1 MYSLEKKW
9 LLLIGLL
16 VLICFFNYTNNFTS
30 CSNTK
35 DILNSENKISNLTT
49 KDILNSENKISNL
62 TTKDILNS
70 ENKTSKLIK
79 VYNFNTS
86 WCGYSVRFQPEWKKF
101 KKEIKSIDNL
111 SIQAFDIK
119 CDNINNKQMCNDYEI
134 PGFPTIIIEKDG
146 KKINY
151 NGLRT
156 AEAIIDTIQN
166 L

>member
-1 MYSLEKKW
+1 MFSLEKKW
-9 LLLIGLL
+9 LLLITLL
-16 VLICFFNYTNNFTS
+16 VIIYFFNCTKEFTLDVFS
-30 CSNTK
+30 
-35 DILNSENKISNLTT
+35 
-49 KDILNSENKISNL
+49 
-62 TTKDILNS
+62 NS
-70 ENKTSKLIK
+70 ENKTSNLIK

-86 WCGYSVRFQPEWKKF
+86 WCDYSVRFQPEWDKF
-101 KKEIKSIDNL
+101 EKEINSIDNL

-151 NGLRT
+151 DGIRT
-156 AEAIIDTIQN
+156 TEAIIETIQN

>member
-49 KDILNSENKISNL
+49 KDILNSENK
-62 TTKDILNS
+62 
-70 ENKTSKLIK
+70 TSKLIK

-86 WCGYSVRFQPEWKKF
+86 WCGYSVRFHPEWKKF
-101 KKEIKSIDNL
+101 EEEIKSINNL

-146 KKINY
+146 KRINY

>member
-1 MYSLEKKW
+1 MFSLEKKW

-16 VLICFFNYTNNFTS
+16 VIIYFFNYNNTFTT
-30 CSNTK
+30 CSNSNIK
-35 DILNSENKISNLTT
+35 DEFSNLENKNSN
-49 KDILNSENKISNL
+49 
-62 TTKDILNS
+62 
-70 ENKTSKLIK
+70 LIK

-101 KKEIKSIDNL
+101 ENEIKLINNL

-151 NGLRT
+151 NGHRT
-156 AEAIIDTIQN
+156 TEAIIETIKN

>member
-1 MYSLEKKW
+1 MFSLEKKW
-9 LLLIGLL
+9 LLLITLL
-16 VLICFFNYTNNFTS
+16 VIIYFFNCTKEFTIDFFS
-30 CSNTK
+30 
-35 DILNSENKISNLTT
+35 NSEK
-49 KDILNSENKISNL
+49 
-62 TTKDILNS
+62 
-70 ENKTSKLIK
+70 KTSNLIK

-86 WCGYSVRFQPEWKKF
+86 WCGYSVHFQPEWDKF
-101 KKEIKSIDNL
+101 EKEINSIDNL

-134 PGFPTIIIEKDG
+134 SGFPTIIIEKDG

-156 AEAIIDTIQN
+156 VEAIIETIHN

>member
-49 KDILNSENKISNL
+49 
-62 TTKDILNS
+62 
-70 ENKTSKLIK
+70 NKTFKLIK

-101 KKEIKSIDNL
+101 EEEIKSINNL

-119 CDNINNKQMCNDYEI
+119 CDNIHNKQMCNDYEI

-146 KKINY
+146 NKINY

-156 AEAIIDTIQN
+156 AKAIIETIQN

>member
-1 MYSLEKKW
+1 MFSLEKKW

-16 VLICFFNYTNNFTS
+16 IIIYFFNYTNNFTT

-35 DILNSENKISNLTT
+35 DNFSNSK
-49 KDILNSENKISNL
+49 
-62 TTKDILNS
+62 
-70 ENKTSKLIK
+70 NKTSNLIK

-101 KKEIKSIDNL
+101 EEEINSINNL

-119 CDNINNKQMCNDYEI
+119 CDNINNEQMCNNYEI

-146 KKINY
+146 NKINY
-151 NGLRT
+151 NGPRT
-156 AEAIIDTIQN
+156 ANAIIETIQN